1 MRAEILSTGDE
12 VLLGDLVD
20 TNSGFL
26 CDRLKQMGIV
36 VSQITAIGDDV
47 DAVTETMLRISLRAR
62 LCLVTG
68 GLGPT
73 RDDITARACARAA
86 NKPLVLNQQARA
98 SMQAYFDRRGFALTP
113 DNEKQAWLPASA
125 DVLVNHHGTA
135 PGFCFLLHQCWFYC
149 MPGVPSEMKQMM
161 ETRVVPHIVKTFA
174 LKTSLHIRRL
184 TVFGLH
190 ESKVG
195 ALLDGFDDRFPGI
208 RLGFRASFPT
218 IEVKLVYDA
227 ARAGNIDGKS
237 MIKSMVT
244 DDASMDTG
252 SRNPDTINTPIK
264 EPQAYITGAGQWVED
279 QLKNKVVSFTGLS
292 LEAEVGRLLTRRG
305 QTLSVAESCTGG
317 LISHLITE
325 VPGSSDY
332 FLLSA
337 VTYANTAKIK
347 ILNVNPKT
355 LETHG
360 AVHETTALEMASGAR
375 QISGSD
381 WAVSTTGIAGPG
393 GGPTQKTVGTVC
405 IGLAGPGV
413 AISQTYTFRFDDRS
427 KNKKMFAAMALETLR
442 RHLTDKN
449 GEQG

>member
-1 MRAEILSTGDE
+1 DE

-20 TNSGFL
+20 TNSGYL
-26 CDRLKQMGIV
+26 CDRLKQTGIV

-47 DAVTETMLRISLRAR
+47 DAVAETVLRISRRAR

-73 RDDITARACARAA
+73 KDDITARACAKAL
-86 NKPLVLNQQARA
+86 NKPLVLSQQAHA

-113 DNEKQAWLPASA
+113 DNEKQAWLPLSA
-125 DVLVNHHGTA
+125 DVLVNDHGTA
-135 PGFCFLLHQCWFYC
+135 PGFCFLLHQCWFFC

-161 ETRVVPHIVKTFA
+161 ETLVVPNIQKTFS
-174 LKTSLHIRRL
+174 LKPSLYIRRL

-195 ALLDGFDDRFPGI
+195 SLLDGFDDKFPGI

-227 ARAGNIDGKS
+227 ARGGNTS
-237 MIKSMVT
+237 
-244 DDASMDTG
+244 
-252 SRNPDTINTPIK
+252 IK
-264 EPQAYITGAGQWVED
+264 EPQAYLAVAGQWVED
-279 QLKNKVVSFTGLS
+279 QLKNKVVSVTGLS
-292 LEAEVGRLLTRRG
+292 LEAEVGRLLIRRG

-332 FLLSA
+332 LLLSA
-337 VTYANTAKIK
+337 VTYANTAKTK
-347 ILNVNPKT
+347 ILNVNPNT

-360 AVHETTALEMASGAR
+360 AVHETTALEMAAGAR

-413 AISQTYTFRFDDRS
+413 ATSQTHTFRFDDRS

-442 RHLTDKN
+442 RHLAEKN